1 MGTQARKASSV
12 NAVTRPMQASRAAGS
27 SAANRRRQPES
38 CRTRTLGR
46 SGAGP
51 TAGDPPS
58 PTQMP
63 RPDQML
69 ALMRAPISLAGQPEC
84 LQLMLNAPG
93 ACSCS
98 ACAPGPMTPAHQHRP
113 TSEQRRAGTGQASGR
128 RRAGA
133 PRAAALQG
141 SDGRLAQCRGARSK
155 IANSRLSGK
164 FWVKFIRGI
173 SG

>member
-1 MGTQARKASSV
+1 
-12 NAVTRPMQASRAAGS
+12 
-27 SAANRRRQPES
+27 
-38 CRTRTLGR
+38 
-46 SGAGP
+46 
-51 TAGDPPS
+51 
-58 PTQMP
+58 MP

-141 SDGRLAQCRGARSK
+141 PGGRLAQCRGARSK